1 MTLWVGNLISNSPSN
16 LFAILAKPHKNHE
29 FTFKIRKKKM
39 KEINKKKH
47 KNNGNDLRHLPL
59 H

>member
-29 FTFKIRKKKM
+29 FTFKIRKKKNERNQQ
-39 KEINKKKH
+39 KEAQK
-47 KNNGNDLRHLPL
+47 
-59 H
+59 